1 MFARAEAVD
10 VADTVIAGLDAREVR
25 RCLAMLPETQRLS
38 IVLMDL
44 AGYTA
49 REAAEVLG
57 CPRGTVL
64 ARVHRGR
71 RKLAQLLAESGVS
84 HGRP

>member
-1 MFARAEAVD
+1 M
-10 VADTVIAGLDAREVR
+10 VIAGLDAGAIARS
-25 RCLAMLPETQRLS
+25 LAQLPEPQGIC
-38 IVLMDL
+38 IVLMDV

-49 REAAEVLG
+49 REAAEALG

-71 RKLAQLLAESGVS
+71 RKLAQLLADAGVS
-84 HGRP
+84 HGRS

>member
-1 MFARAEAVD
+1 
-10 VADTVIAGLDAREVR
+10 VAA
-25 RCLAMLPETQRLS
+25 CLALLPEPQRVC
-38 IVLMDL
+38 IVLMDV

-49 REAAEVLG
+49 RETADALG

-71 RKLAQLLAESGVS
+71 RRLAGLLADAGVS
-84 HGRP
+84 HGQP